1 MIDHIDRF
9 DVTSRRRL
17 IKGVKEQIRIN
28 REEEKQRLLEEK
40 NINDDHRKMLKMAAG
55 LTTKVSFHSGS
66 PRSSSPSVTEE
77 PPVDETATSTSR
89 RPSNLTR
96 ANVKAAA
103 AAAERKAQQT
113 PGRKV
118 SITGVNSKGKVAA
131 GSSVDRLNVDD
142 DDDDEDPDMMS
153 LDNSMMSSVGF
164 HSERSRRNNDL
175 NAIANNALK
184 TNHGRK

>member
-1 MIDHIDRF
+1 M
-9 DVTSRRRL
+9 
-17 IKGVKEQIRIN
+17 KEQLRIN

-66 PRSSSPSVTEE
+66 PRSSSPSVT
-77 PPVDETATSTSR
+77 DETIEAPAPSSR

-103 AAAERKAQQT
+103 AAAERKAQQAA
-113 PGRKV
+113 GRKV
-118 SITGVNSKGKVAA
+118 SIDRGGANARGKPGVGGSKPGAT
-131 GSSVDRLNVDD
+131 DRLNLEDD
-142 DDDDEDPDMMS
+142 DDDDDDPDMMS

-164 HSERSRRNNDL
+164 RKLSDV
-175 NAIANNALK
+175 NANANSSTVK
-184 TNHGRK
+184 TNHARK